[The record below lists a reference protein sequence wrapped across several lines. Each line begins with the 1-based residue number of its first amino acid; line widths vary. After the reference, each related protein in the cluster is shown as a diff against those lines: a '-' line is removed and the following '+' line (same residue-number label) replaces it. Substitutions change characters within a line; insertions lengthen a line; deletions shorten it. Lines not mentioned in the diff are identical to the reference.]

1 MSEAKQET
9 GNRGQGKDV
18 GAQFIAPAA
27 GIAPATHIAPS
38 SSVAPTSANTS
49 EAQEERNTQ
58 HPIPNTQYPSAVI
71 AEPPPAPVRVGAI
84 DVTKTEPSEPLTNTE
99 IDAVVGRLFAA
110 QPKEQPEMAAVGEFD
125 ADVVVI
131 GSGPGG
137 YVSAI
142 RAAQLGARTVCIE
155 KAATEWGGTCLNW
168 GCIPTKTMIASVE
181 RLHHAQHAADF
192 GVVINGE
199 IGFDFAKMMTRK
211 TKVVT
216 TLRGGVQ
223 SLLKSNHVRSIVG
236 TGKLIDANTIEVTTE
251 DGKTERI
258 TTQNVVLATGS
269 VPILPPIP
277 GLERKQEDPRGQS
290 SNGIWTSDE
299 AVSAVECPRR
309 MLIMG
314 AGAVGLEFGFTFRG
328 LGAEVTVVEI
338 APEILPTGDR
348 EIAVELRKSLKKQ
361 GMNILTG
368 HKVTHVAHEAGGK
381 VVTIESADGKTQTL
395 EVDIVLVG
403 AGRKPFFEGVGLE
416 NAGVEVVK
424 EGPLSRRGVVVNE
437 YLQTT
442 APNIYAIGDV
452 TGKFLLAHLASHMG
466 IVAAEN
472 AMGHCVKMDYRAIP
486 APIYTSPEVASVGL
500 SEEEARAQ
508 GYDVKT
514 GRFPFR
520 PLGRAMALGET
531 DGMVK
536 VVTESKYGELLGVH
550 IVGPY
555 ATEMIHEAVIAIK
568 MEATIE
574 EMMTAIHAHP
584 TLSEAVGEAALDVRG
599 EALHKMKK

>member
-1 MSEAKQET
+1 MT
-9 GNRGQGKDV
+9 
-18 GAQFIAPAA
+18 
-27 GIAPATHIAPS
+27 
-38 SSVAPTSANTS
+38 
-49 EAQEERNTQ
+49 
-58 HPIPNTQYPSAVI
+58 
-71 AEPPPAPVRVGAI
+71 
-84 DVTKTEPSEPLTNTE
+84 
-99 IDAVVGRLFAA
+99 
-110 QPKEQPEMAAVGEFD
+110 AVGEFD

-155 KAATEWGGTCLNW
+155 KEATEWGGTCLNW

-181 RLHHAQHAADF
+181 RLHHTQHADDF
-192 GVVINGE
+192 GVVLTGE
-199 IGFDFAKMMTRK
+199 IGFDFSKMMARK

-223 SLLKSNHVRSIVG
+223 SLLKSNHVRSLVG
-236 TGKLIDANTIEVTTE
+236 AAKLIDAHTVEVTSA
-251 DGKTERI
+251 DGKTERV
-258 TTQNVVLATGS
+258 TTQNVILATGS
-269 VPILPPIP
+269 VPILPPVP
-277 GLERKQEDPRGQS
+277 GLARNPDDARGVS

-299 AVSAVECPRR
+299 AVYAKECPER
-309 MLIMG
+309 MLIIG

-328 LGAEVTVVEI
+328 LGADVTVVEF

-348 EIAVELRKSLKKQ
+348 EIAAELRRSLKKQ
-361 GMNILTG
+361 GIKILTS
-368 HKVTHVAHEAGGK
+368 HKVTNVAHEATGK
-381 VVTIESADGKTQTL
+381 VVTIEDADGKTLTV
-395 EVDIVLVG
+395 EVDVVLVG

-424 EGPLSRRGVVVNE
+424 EGPLSRRGVVVND

-452 TGKFLLAHLASHMG
+452 TGKMLLAHLASHMG
-466 IVAAEN
+466 VVAAEN
-472 AMGHCVKMDYRAIP
+472 AMGHEVKMDYRAVP

-500 SEEEARAQ
+500 SEEEAREK
-508 GYDVKT
+508 GYDVQT

-536 VVTESKYGELLGVH
+536 IVSERKYGELLGVH

-555 ATEMIHEAVIAIK
+555 ATEMIHEGVIAIK
-568 MEATIE
+568 LESTVE
-574 EMMTAIHAHP
+574 ELMTAIHAHP

>member
-1 MSEAKQET
+1 MPEKRLKPEADSRLDASSQ
-9 GNRGQGKDV
+9 DAV
-18 GAQFIAPAA
+18 L
-27 GIAPATHIAPS
+27 APS
-38 SSVAPTSANTS
+38 PVAPRRYGMAETS
-49 EAQEERNTQ
+49 ET
-58 HPIPNTQYPSAVI
+58 
-71 AEPPPAPVRVGAI
+71 
-84 DVTKTEPSEPLTNTE
+84 SEPLTNTE
-99 IDAVVGRLFAA
+99 IDAVVGRLFAT
-110 QPKEQPEMAAVGEFD
+110 QPEEQPEMAAIGEFD

-155 KAATEWGGTCLNW
+155 KEATEWGGTCLNW

-181 RLHHAQHAADF
+181 RLHHVQHSADM
-192 GVVINGE
+192 GIVLNGE
-199 IGFDFAKMMTRK
+199 VGFDFTKMMARK
-211 TKVVT
+211 TKVVGN
-216 TLRGGVQ
+216 LRNGVQ
-223 SLLKSNHVRSIVG
+223 ALLKSNHVRSIVG
-236 TGKLIDANTIEVTTE
+236 MGKLIDAHTIEVTSA

-258 TTQNVVLATGS
+258 TTQNVILATGS

-277 GLERKQEDPRGQS
+277 GLERKPEDPRGQS

-299 AVSAVECPRR
+299 AVSATECPKR
-309 MLIMG
+309 LLVIG

-328 LGAEVTVVEI
+328 LGAEVTVVEF

-348 EIAVELRKSLKKQ
+348 EIAAELRKSLKRQ
-361 GMNILTG
+361 GINILTA
-368 HKVTHVAHEAGGK
+368 HKVTNVAHETNGK
-381 VVTIESADGKTQTL
+381 VVTVESADGKTLTID
-395 EVDIVLVG
+395 VDVVLVG

-416 NAGVEVVK
+416 NAGVQVVN
-424 EGPLSRRGVVVNE
+424 EGPLSRRGVIVND

-442 APNIYAIGDV
+442 SPTIYAIGDL
-452 TGKFLLAHLASHMG
+452 TGKMLLAHLASHMG

-472 AMGHCVKMDYRAIP
+472 AMGHCVKMDYRAVP

-500 SEEEARAQ
+500 SEEEARAA
-508 GYDVKT
+508 GYDVQT

-531 DGMVK
+531 EGMVK
-536 VVTESKYGELLGVH
+536 IVSERKYGELLGVH

-555 ATEMIHEAVIAIK
+555 ATEMIHEGVLAIK
-568 MEATIE
+568 LESTVE

-584 TLSEAVGEAALDVRG
+584 TLSEAIGEAALDVRG